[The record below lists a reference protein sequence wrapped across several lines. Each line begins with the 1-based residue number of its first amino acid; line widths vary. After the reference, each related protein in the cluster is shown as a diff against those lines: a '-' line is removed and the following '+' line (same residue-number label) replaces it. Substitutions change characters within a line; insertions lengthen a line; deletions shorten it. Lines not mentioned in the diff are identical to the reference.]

1 MEFSEWEPVY
11 EEVLADF
18 GFSRT
23 ADERARD
30 VAARYAT
37 PVDFDALADAVGLG
51 GGGTAA
57 IVGAAPSLPSE
68 LSAFDPGSVDAVFA
82 ASTAA
87 DVLDAADV
95 RVDCLVTDLDKN
107 PETAARLTGTGVPV
121 AAHAHGDNVP
131 AIRRWL
137 PRFSADATVAT
148 TQAAPIDAVYNPGGF
163 TDGDRAAF
171 LADALG
177 AGELRFLGWE
187 FDDPTVGP
195 EKAKKLSWAERLLH
209 WLERRRG
216 ERFDVL
222 DDRRDGIDPIRS
234 DHAPG

>member
-1 MEFSEWEPVY
+1 MEFWEWEPVY
-11 EEVLADF
+11 EDILEDF
-18 GFSRT
+18 GFSRA

-30 VAARYAT
+30 VAARFAT

-57 IVGAAPSLPSE
+57 IVGAAPSLRPE

-87 DVLDAADV
+87 DVLDSADV

-107 PETAARLTGTGVPV
+107 PETAARLTEAGVPV
-121 AAHAHGDNVP
+121 IAHAHGDNVP
-131 AIRRWL
+131 EIRQWL
-137 PRFSADATVAT
+137 PQFSADATVAT
-148 TQAAPIDAVYNPGGF
+148 TQAEPIDAVYNPGGF

-177 AGELRFLGWE
+177 AGKLRFLGWD
-187 FDDPTVGP
+187 FDDPTVAP
-195 EKAKKLSWAERLLH
+195 QKAKKLSWAERLLH
-209 WLERRRG
+209 WLERRRC
-216 ERFDVL
+216 ERFGVL
-222 DDRRDGIDPIRS
+222 DGRREGIDPVRS
-234 DHAPG
+234 GHGPE